1 MPRRDLTSV
10 VALSA
15 FVLAAAC
22 ERQSLMADA
31 GVMIRGDA
39 RDVPDAVADSRAS
52 DTGATDAPRAIDA
65 PPPAIDAPP
74 TIDAPPADDGASRV
88 CPLPAP
94 STGQSCSDR
103 PFGTLCLYGDAEPSG
118 CSIRCECRGLSWV
131 CDRSCATDTCSGF
144 PPIATSSCLTPNVR
158 CTYATG
164 CAPREL
170 MCMTLEVG
178 GPGTWVC
185 VRGCGPCDAGVDGAL
200 DGGVDAVADAARD
213 AIAEGGG
220 DGGNGIPCGMGLT
233 CFGTDICVTSNLCGG
248 PVNCQDVPD
257 GGQCP
262 AGSTLYPECQGGR
275 PGCIPD
281 CPGPSYRCE
290 PRPAT
295 CGAALTCACL
305 PASVCPA
312 ITCASAQGRAVLCA
326 NS

>member
-1 MPRRDLTSV
+1 MERRASV
-10 VALSA
+10 PCLRPAPGR
-15 FVLAAAC
+15 AAATG
-22 ERQSLMADA
+22 RSARSASTATRSRRAARSGASAADRA
-31 GVMIRGDA
+31 GSATAPA
-39 RDVPDAVADSRAS
+39 RPTRVPASR
-52 DTGATDAPRAIDA
+52 RL
-65 PPPAIDAPP
+65 PPPRVRRP
-74 TIDAPPADDGASRV
+74 T
-88 CPLPAP
+88 
-94 STGQSCSDR
+94 
-103 PFGTLCLYGDAEPSG
+103 F
-118 CSIRCECRGLSWV
+118 
-131 CDRSCATDTCSGF
+131 
-144 PPIATSSCLTPNVR
+144 R

-220 DGGNGIPCGMGLT
+220 DGGSGIPCGMGLT

-295 CGAALTCACL
+295 CGAALTCSCL

-312 ITCASAQGRAVLCA
+312 ITCAGAQGRAVLCA